1 MTTTQYSAALFA
13 ALIAIGVAGWILWPR
28 IAQLLDGPA
37 PTVPEEPER
46 DDQEERPA
54 SGADEEFTEELRAM
68 RMAPVA
74 PELISDTERDLA
86 WGLAWHEFERAMQAE
101 IDKAFAPFLAAAP
114 VADDFD
120 ELREQTCPKELM
132 AS

>member
-1 MTTTQYSAALFA
+1 MTARIILAAL
-13 ALIAIGVAGWILWPR
+13 LITIGVAGWIFWPR
-28 IAQLLDGPA
+28 IAQLLTGPS
-37 PTVPEEPER
+37 PTQDDEP
-46 DDQEERPA
+46 DDREA

-68 RMAPVA
+68 RLAPVA
-74 PELISDTERDLA
+74 PELISDTEMDLA

>member
-1 MTTTQYSAALFA
+1 MTARILAA
-13 ALIAIGVAGWILWPR
+13 IAIGLLGVAACWWLAGWVNRLNH
-28 IAQLLDGPA
+28 PA
-37 PTVPEEPER
+37 PTTPEEPDER
-46 DDQEERPA
+46 DDQEDRPA

-68 RMAPVA
+68 RLAPVA
-74 PELISDTERDLA
+74 PELISDTEMDLA

>member
-1 MTTTQYSAALFA
+1 MTARIILATL
-13 ALIAIGVAGWILWPR
+13 LIAIGVVGWIFWPR
-28 IAQLLDGPA
+28 IAQLLDGPV
-37 PTVPEEPER
+37 PTVPEEPDER

-68 RMAPVA
+68 KDAPVA
-74 PELISDTERDLA
+74 PELISDTEMDLA

>member
-1 MTTTQYSAALFA
+1 LDATGPGPTQD
-13 ALIAIGVAGWILWPR
+13 
-28 IAQLLDGPA
+28 DGP
-37 PTVPEEPER
+37 
-46 DDQEERPA
+46 DDREA

-86 WGLAWHEFERAMQAE
+86 WGLAWHEFEHAMQVE
-101 IDKAFAPFLAAAP
+101 IDRVFAPFLAAAP